1 MAHLRVLGSQC
12 GFYCR
17 NIPVGEAFASL
28 RRSRMSND
36 NRDQGERSGH
46 SHREEDH
53 DDQPLLM
60 RTSPR
65 KDFDG
70 DLPVARNKV
79 ADELP
84 AVRGLKS

>member
-1 MAHLRVLGSQC
+1 
-12 GFYCR
+12 
-17 NIPVGEAFASL
+17 
-28 RRSRMSND
+28 MSND

-70 DLPVARNKV
+70 DFMCNYSCVLVER
-79 ADELP
+79 DESLQYF
-84 AVRGLKS
+84 LKMES